1 MATLSGT
8 SRIAEHPIH
17 SLLNC
22 WPELPLPN
30 LIAFK
35 NMGLW
40 KRNQFK
46 QSNYQVPNKALLVK
60 NLRKH
65 DPLSRCHI
73 APLLPPRF
81 FFFFF
86 DNIAFSLI
94 NTSLKEDLSKKV
106 GAKDETILIVFS
118 YWIIVLQL
126 LYRKFYKIFRMNTQ

>member
-1 MATLSGT
+1 M
-8 SRIAEHPIH
+8 IH
-17 SLLNC
+17 CRDAIS
-22 WPELPLPN
+22 
-30 LIAFK
+30 
-35 NMGLW
+35 
-40 KRNQFK
+40 
-46 QSNYQVPNKALLVK
+46 
-60 NLRKH
+60 
-65 DPLSRCHI
+65 
-73 APLLPPRF
+73 PPSSPQGF